1 LADRNSEKRR
11 LETLLEQSKAQEI
24 LLNRKAMGLEAL
36 VDLLNSRNK
45 QQESTINNN
54 DMTIRSMSCRRAP
67 VSRLRELENFKHKFD
82 ELS

>member
-1 LADRNSEKRR
+1 
-11 LETLLEQSKAQEI
+11 
-24 LLNRKAMGLEAL
+24 MGLEAL